1 MTFVLDSV
9 VLLHACV
16 QLLVWLATIVV
27 EENESPHEAVRFV
40 VFERCV
46 MPINLFLLWPERP
59 VEHLD
64 LFEEHGIIV

>member
-27 EENESPHEAVRFV
+27 EENGSPREAVHFV
-40 VFERCV
+40 VFERYV
-46 MPINLFLLWPERP
+46 TPTNLFLMWHERH

-64 LFEEHGIIV
+64 LFEEYGIVV